1 MLAHLMLMT
10 SAVRWND
17 DDVPYTDAQND
28 LIKMFRSADPIRY
41 ALSTPVYAD
50 PGTDSNAATPTPT
63 SSGK

>member
-10 SAVRWND
+10 SALRWND
-17 DDVPYTDAQND
+17 DVVPYTDPQN
-28 LIKMFRSADPIRY
+28 DPIRY